1 MTKLRQLNSRQIGH
15 QGIAWL
21 LLPLLLL
28 TVGIAPAP
36 ARTLQGA
43 PAAPAADQPPP
54 PMDQAPPA
62 TASPGPAAAPAPDVT
77 ASPAPAPATPP
88 AAGPPAAPPTTP
100 PAAAPAAPGA
110 PATAPGLTSPATR
123 PEAAG
128 RGPAGARGGGASSER
143 LAIDSTVMYPELGE
157 LHLDI
162 ANDVLSLTLDQ
173 AVEIA
178 LRRNLTL
185 LLQRF
190 IRNENR
196 LGIMQALGIYDLNL
210 TADASDTSTK
220 SPQSSQGT
228 ASQSSSQDLR
238 VGLAQLLPTGGT
250 VNFTWDSPRSKS
262 QGGSFFLFNNV
273 AVYNPTW
280 NLTLT
285 QPLLK
290 GFGRTTTDQG
300 ILLAVIASNAN
311 RYLLELQTV
320 TVSQTVINAYWNLVS
335 AREQLVVAQESLQLA
350 RDLNER
356 NTIQVQ
362 VGTLAPL
369 EIVQSQAAIA
379 SREQGIITAQ
389 QAIGD
394 AADGLR
400 LAMNLPQD
408 LWQYEL
414 LPTTPPE
421 TDTIQIDLDESIK
434 TGLAGRLEVRQEQL
448 NVDRA
453 KLNLD
458 VARINLLPTLNL
470 TANYNLSGLSTSYG
484 TSLNQVTAFDFPGW
498 TIGLHFV
505 YPIQNRAARAADTI
519 AELDLSRFN
528 WELEQEKHL
537 VINEVRRAVR
547 AVETAEKVI
556 VAAHASRNFQERNLD
571 AERKRYENG
580 MSTSFQITQIQDQL
594 TQAKSIEVNAV
605 VGYRTSLAE
614 YYRAIGKLLPEL
626 GVRIVDPKET
636 VNRFSFHR
644 ANVLP

>member
-1 MTKLRQLNSRQIGH
+1 MSKLRGLDSRQTAR
-15 QGIAWL
+15 QAAARL

-28 TVGIAPAP
+28 TVASPAP
-36 ARTLQGA
+36 ALLPQGE
-43 PAAPAADQPPP
+43 
-54 PMDQAPPA
+54 PPA
-62 TASPGPAAAPAPDVT
+62 TSAAPQAPAT
-77 ASPAPAPATPP
+77 PPASAEQQSPAPATPP
-88 AAGPPAAPPTTP
+88 AAGQTPAPPPATP
-100 PAAAPAAPGA
+100 PAAG
-110 PATAPGLTSPATR
+110 G
-123 PEAAG
+123 
-128 RGPAGARGGGASSER
+128 GPAGALGGLAPAER
-143 LAIDSTVMYPELGE
+143 IVVDTTVMNPELGE

-173 AVEIA
+173 AVEVA

-185 LLQRF
+185 LLQRY

-196 LGIMQALGIYDLNL
+196 LGILQALGIYDLNL
-210 TADASDTSTK
+210 IADLSAGTNK
-220 SPQSSQGT
+220 SAQSSQGT
-228 ASQSSSQDLR
+228 ASQSSFQELR
-238 VGLAQLLPTGGT
+238 AGVTQLFPLGGT
-250 VNFTWDSPRSKS
+250 ANFTWDSPRNKS

-273 AVYNPTW
+273 GVYSPSWSFTV
-280 NLTLT
+280 T

-290 GFGRTTTDQG
+290 GFGATVTDQG
-300 ILLAVIASNAN
+300 ILLALIASNAN
-311 RYLLELQTV
+311 RNLLELQAIT
-320 TVSQTVINAYWNLVS
+320 TSQQVINGYWNLVS

-394 AADGLR
+394 AADTLR

-408 LWQYEL
+408 LWQYEI

-421 TDTIQIDLDESIK
+421 TDSIQIDLDESIK
-434 TGLAGRLEVRQEQL
+434 TGLDNRAEVRQEQL
-448 NVDRA
+448 NVNRA
-453 KLNLD
+453 KLNAD
-458 VARINLLPTLNL
+458 VARRNLLPTLNL
-470 TANYNLSGLSTSYG
+470 TANYNLSSLSPSYG
-484 TSLNQVTAFDFPGW
+484 TALNQVTAFDFPGW
-498 TIGLHFV
+498 SILLHLN
-505 YPIQNRAARAADTI
+505 YPLQNRAARAGNAI
-519 AELDLSRFN
+519 AELDVSRFN
-528 WELEQEKHL
+528 WELDQERKT

-547 AVETAEKVI
+547 GVETAEKVI

-594 TQAKSIEVNAV
+594 TQAKQIEVNAV
-605 VGYRTSLAE
+605 VGYRTALAE
-614 YYRAIGKLLPEL
+614 YYRSIGKLLPEL

-644 ANVLP
+644 ANLLP